1 MKPKKMLKNMCD
13 YGLTTA
19 DRKAICK
26 ARGFPA
32 SYVSSPDLLHH
43 VFLSDTG
50 VKKAVAQLDEKECI
64 LLHLILFMKRE
75 VDITFFSRIYPAMGA
90 NSWGITFNRKY
101 KIVFDNVR
109 KNLIRRGILIFDQ
122 TLERILDEKTIL
134 ERQRFCFPPEFS
146 RHLPP
151 PIAVK
156 EIDNPKIILPPESIL
171 RKKLAEIF
179 SAEPEV
185 RVESETEAESGN
197 IKGRLHIKDGVLLM
211 NNTEFTEQQL
221 QSWNTSLWINNMRI
235 PKQSDSLPLGRL
247 LDFFLSRM
255 DVNQWF
261 HPLSLIPLFET
272 VFPDDD
278 LPDPVSD
285 FMETFCEKGWRRGC
299 LAKTAAGKT
308 FYYRSAKN
316 DTLNPALKPGD
327 YLTAMDENT
336 FAVDLNLVGYKS
348 LEIIARAFRMQ
359 VTGGRLTGKI
369 DFIRLSRCMGEIEQE
384 PDFLWLHKHHSGIK
398 DTAALI
404 KKRRN
409 KTIIH
414 ENVMTAKISD
424 LTLKIM
430 IEKKFAATGKLISL
444 NDEFIVFPP
453 ALLPEIQKLTKKAG
467 HVIKKANSVKGY

>member
-1 MKPKKMLKNMCD
+1 MCG
-13 YGLTTA
+13 YGLTAT
-19 DRKAICK
+19 DKKAICK

-32 SYVSSPDLLHH
+32 NYASSPDLLQH
-43 VFLSDTG
+43 VFLSDAG
-50 VKKAVAQLDEKECI
+50 VKKALAQLDEKECV
-64 LLHLILFMKRE
+64 LLNLMLFLKRE

-109 KNLIRRGILIFDQ
+109 KNLIRCGILIFDE
-122 TLERILDEKTIL
+122 TLERLLDEKTIL
-134 ERQRFCFPPEFS
+134 ERQRFLFPPEFAH
-146 RHLPP
+146 HLPP
-151 PIAVK
+151 SIAAK
-156 EIDNPKIILPPESIL
+156 EIENPKIILPPENIL
-171 RKKLAEIF
+171 QKKMAEIL
-179 SAEPEV
+179 SAAPEAGAESKTDA
-185 RVESETEAESGN
+185 ESET

-211 NNTEFTEQQL
+211 DNTKFTEKQL
-221 QSWNTSLWINNMRI
+221 QSWNTSLWVNNIQI

-255 DVNQWF
+255 DANQWF
-261 HPLSLIPLFET
+261 HSLSLIPLFET
-272 VFPDDD
+272 VFADGD

-285 FMETFCEKGWRRGC
+285 FLETLCEKGWRRGC
-299 LAKTAAGKT
+299 LAKTTAGKT
-308 FYYRSAKN
+308 FYYRSNKN
-316 DTLNPALKPGD
+316 DTINSGLQPGD

-336 FAVDLNLVGYKS
+336 FAVDLNLVRYKS
-348 LEIIARAFRMQ
+348 LEIIARACRMQ

-369 DFIRLSRCMGEIEQE
+369 DFIRLSRCMGKIEQE
-384 PDFLWLHKHHSGIK
+384 PDFLWLHKHLAGIK
-398 DTAALI
+398 DTTALI

-424 LTLKIM
+424 LTLKII

-453 ALLPEIQKLTKKAG
+453 DLLPEIQKLTKKAG